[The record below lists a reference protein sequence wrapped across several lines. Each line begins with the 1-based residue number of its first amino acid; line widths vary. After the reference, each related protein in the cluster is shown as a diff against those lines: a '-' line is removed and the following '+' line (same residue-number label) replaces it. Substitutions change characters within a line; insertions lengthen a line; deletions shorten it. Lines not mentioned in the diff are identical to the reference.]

1 MDMKDF
7 IASLFLIVIAG
18 LTAAMLLSAGQTASV
33 HIGAGGVS
41 LAVDQPAQAAAAP
54 PWASGTPTPTP
65 PRAAP

>member
-18 LTAAMLLSAGQTASV
+18 LTAAMLLSAGQTATV

-54 PWASGTPTPTP
+54 PLPTVTPTPTP
-65 PRAAP
+65 PPAAP

>member
-18 LTAAMLLSAGQTASV
+18 LTAAMLLSAGQTATE
-33 HIGAGGVS
+33 HIGAGGVP

-54 PWASGTPTPTP
+54 PLPTVTPTP
-65 PRAAP
+65 PPAVP

>member
-18 LTAAMLLSAGQTASV
+18 LTAAMLLSAGQTATV

-41 LAVDQPAQAAAAP
+41 LAVDHPAQL
-54 PWASGTPTPTP
+54 P
-65 PRAAP
+65 PRRPYPP